1 MKTPP
6 ASWPRSFPRIALPP
20 AFRIVARVSRR
31 LLRLAPDQH
40 GDGLI
45 ETAVVL
51 PVFLMI
57 LFGIAQYAIVL
68 LTYCNAT
75 YACRLASRYASMHSA
90 SSLAPDTI
98 SQIQG
103 LVTARL
109 FLNPAVTPTV
119 SVNYYTLS
127 LSPVSYAVGNN
138 VGYAVQVSVT
148 WTQTL
153 KLLPS
158 NINTFSVSTQNTKVI
173 TR

>member
-1 MKTPP
+1 MV
-6 ASWPRSFPRIALPP
+6 RFH
-20 AFRIVARVSRR
+20 RR
-31 LLRLAPDQH
+31 LLRAAPDQH

-68 LTYCNAT
+68 LAYCNAT

-90 SSLAPDTI
+90 SSLAPDSI
-98 SQIQG
+98 SQLQG
-103 LVTARL
+103 IVTARL
-109 FLNPAVTPTV
+109 FLNPAITPTV